1 MIEKVIAHSRTVEVD
16 ATLSKILASYH
27 WSALTDD
34 TYLSGIIF
42 ELKVMS
48 AKLSESIKRIQY
60 ESDLEEKD
68 HIRNEAVRG
77 LYYLVLGST
86 YFPEGSIKMAAQKV
100 IEVLNNYVLHL
111 DSDSYDIE
119 SSLLISMISE
129 LDSPVLQKE
138 IALLSGVSEM
148 IGAIK
153 SAQNEFEI
161 SVLNYELNK
170 KKNNALENAT
180 TLKRQLI
187 RLINNKLIVYLNA
200 MAIVDIATYG
210 DILRVISHIIAGNN
224 DRVKRRLKMQEIKM
238 QEVKMQV

>member
-86 YFPEGSIKMAAQKV
+86 YFPEGSIKKAAQKV